1 MTEKREEESLSKL
14 KNEITAKQVFQAFIN
29 GETLTQYAKNK
40 GISRNTVYARLDKTE
55 AQEVMLHEVRQLET
69 KLQEWIQ
76 ELHQSPSPANQRTAV
91 QELGKIVKHVQDK
104 VYPSLFR
111 TETININL
119 DLTHLQQQNQL
130 HQETISRLPPTHRE
144 LYRTT
149 RNQIKQEWGIT

>member
-1 MTEKREEESLSKL
+1 MTEEVESLSKL
-14 KNEITAKQVFQAFIN
+14 KNEITAKQVIQAFID
-29 GETLTQYAKNK
+29 GKTLTQHAREK
-40 GISRNTVYARLDKTE
+40 GISRNTLYARLDKTE

-69 KLQEWIQ
+69 TLLEWII
-76 ELHQSPSPANQRTAV
+76 ELHNSPSPTNQRAAM
-91 QELGKIVKHVQDK
+91 QELTKIVKHVQDK

-119 DLTHLQQQNQL
+119 DLTNLQQTNQL

-149 RNQIKQEWGIT
+149 RNQIKQEWNTT